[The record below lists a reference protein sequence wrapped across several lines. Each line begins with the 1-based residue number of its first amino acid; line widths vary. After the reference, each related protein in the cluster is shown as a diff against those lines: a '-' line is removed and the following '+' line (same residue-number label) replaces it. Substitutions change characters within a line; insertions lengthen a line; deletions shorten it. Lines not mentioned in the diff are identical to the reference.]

1 METVTVLVGKSG
13 RIVLPAAHRR
23 AVGIKPGDKV
33 QVRVDE
39 GRISIGTYAQ
49 AVKRVQAL
57 FKKYNKGKGSLVDEL
72 IRERRAE
79 AARE

>member
-1 METVTVLVGKSG
+1 MNTVSVLVGKSG
-13 RIVLPAAHRR
+13 RVVLPAAHRR

-33 QVRVDE
+33 QIGVED
-39 GRISIGTYAQ
+39 GRITIGTYAQ
-49 AVKRVQAL
+49 GVREAQA
-57 FKKYNKGKGSLVDEL
+57 FFRKHCKAQGSMADEL